1 MKFSAD
7 IRVVRE
13 LLQRFKASRY
23 WKDVAWLASGTVM
36 AQAITLATMPVF
48 SRIFT
53 PRDFAVQNLFNQLIG
68 VFSVFATLKYEF
80 FVQLPKEDD
89 DAFSLVKLVFGLG
102 LLGVLAA
109 TPPLWIFRDAIAGLA
124 GDAALSAWVAM
135 IPVTAVAMSLG
146 IALQGWTQRKKNFKR
161 SGAAEVAGKAGY
173 SIAILAGWFLL
184 PGAGGLV
191 MGWLGAAL
199 AKIAWLSK
207 GARFFENRRPSPV
220 APVAKR
226 YARLGG
232 SQVLSN
238 GFRVCTVAIPSLF
251 IARNYGS
258 EALGQYA
265 LAHFVVCFPSVL
277 LATAIGNVFYQRA
290 SERWANGSGFGDL
303 WRSTAMKL
311 LLIGIPVYA
320 VAILALPWALPLLF
334 GGNWRPAGAYGAV
347 LAISSFFAYLANPLE
362 WSSLVVGAWWYISLW
377 NAARTV
383 TTVMLAGLALL
394 FQWGIDAFINALV
407 VQQVAL
413 YLVDFW
419 AEWLFSHRAL
429 PPVANK
435 AA

>member
-1 MKFSAD
+1 M
-7 IRVVRE
+7 
-13 LLQRFKASRY
+13 
-23 WKDVAWLASGTVM
+23 
-36 AQAITLATMPVF
+36 
-48 SRIFT
+48 
-53 PRDFAVQNLFNQLIG
+53 
-68 VFSVFATLKYEF
+68 
-80 FVQLPKEDD
+80 
-89 DAFSLVKLVFGLG
+89 
-102 LLGVLAA
+102 
-109 TPPLWIFRDAIAGLA
+109 
-124 GDAALSAWVAM
+124 
-135 IPVTAVAMSLG
+135 TAVAMSLG
-146 IALQGWTQRKKNFKR
+146 IALQGWMQRQKNFKR
-161 SGAAEVAGKAGY
+161 SGEAEVAGKAGY
-173 SIAILAGWFLL
+173 SIAILAGWVLL

-207 GARFFENRRPSPV
+207 GARFFENRKPSHL

-232 SQVLSN
+232 SLVLSN

-251 IARNYGS
+251 IARRYGS
-258 EALGQYA
+258 DTLGQYA

-277 LATAIGNVFYQRA
+277 LGTAIGSVFYQRA

-334 GGNWRPAGAYGAV
+334 GGMWRPAGAYAAL

-377 NAARTV
+377 NVARTA
-383 TTVMLAGLALL
+383 TTAMVAGLALL
-394 FQWGIDAFINALV
+394 FQWGMDAFINALV

-419 AEWLFSHRAL
+419 AERLFSHRA
-429 PPVANK
+429 PPTAADKVA
-435 AA
+435 